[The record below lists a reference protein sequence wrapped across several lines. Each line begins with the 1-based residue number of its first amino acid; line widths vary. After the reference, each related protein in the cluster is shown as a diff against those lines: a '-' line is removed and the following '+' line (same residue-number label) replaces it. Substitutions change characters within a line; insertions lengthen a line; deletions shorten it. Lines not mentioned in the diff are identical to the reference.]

1 MTEATTPPSNGP
13 MLSADGMP
21 LKKSLQIA
29 LRRQKLRALALI
41 APLLLFVLIS
51 FIAPIADMLFR
62 SVENDIVSQTIPRT
76 VVALDEW
83 DYQDGKAAA
92 PSEDIFAAFY
102 VDLSEAEEFKTH
114 TRLGSRLNYE
124 TTGLSSLMRKTGR
137 GIGRMDT
144 DEYTKQ
150 FEALDPKWGD
160 PAAWVA
166 LMESPGIAAV
176 LPETASAWGSWTRIV
191 ANKKDVL
198 AEEQPEDFVY
208 TMLYRDLA
216 QQPES
221 VVAAYSGSGADMLK
235 AADAAV
241 DGFETVSLQ
250 QQFLDIDKDWADAEV
265 WGTIK
270 TFSSPYTAGYFLSSV
285 DLQQTPAG
293 IEKQPEN
300 QQIYMMLFGRT
311 LFMSMVIMGSC
322 ILLGYPIAFL
332 LATLPLRISN
342 LLLILVLLPFWT
354 SLLVRT
360 SAWKVLLQQQ
370 GVINDILVWLGM
382 VNDAERLVMINNQF
396 GTIVAMTHILLPFMI
411 LPLYSVMKTIPQ
423 TYVRAAKS
431 LGATNWTAFW
441 RVYFPQSVPGIGAG
455 SILVFILA
463 IGYYITPELVGGTT
477 GTFISNRIA
486 YHISSSLNW
495 GLAAALGTIL
505 LAVVLLLY
513 WVYDRIVGIDNVSL
527 G

>member
-1 MTEATTPPSNGP
+1 MTDATNSQSTGP
-13 MLSADGMP
+13 MLSADGTP

-29 LRRQKLRALALI
+29 LRRQKLRALMLI

-62 SVENDIVSQTIPRT
+62 SVENDIVSETIPRT
-76 VVALDEW
+76 VIALEDW
-83 DYQDGKAAA
+83 DYDEGNAAA
-92 PSEDIFAAFY
+92 PSDAVFAALY
-102 VDLSEAEEFKTH
+102 VDLSEAEELKTH

-124 TTGLSSLMRKTGR
+124 TTGMSSLFRKTGR

-150 FEALDPKWGD
+150 FETLDPRWAE
-160 PAAWVA
+160 PAVWVE
-166 LMESPGIAAV
+166 LMQASGVEDA
-176 LPETASAWGSWTRIV
+176 LPETASAWKSWTRIV
-191 ANKKDVL
+191 TDKNDVL
-198 AEEQPEDFVY
+198 AEEQPEDFIY
-208 TMLYRDLA
+208 TTLYRDLVS
-216 QQPES
+216 QPAS
-221 VVAAYSGSGADMLK
+221 AIANYSGPSADMLT

-250 QQFLDIDKDWADAEV
+250 EQFVEIDRDWASAEI

-270 TFSSPYTAGYFLSSV
+270 AFSSPYTAGYFLSSV
-285 DLQQTPAG
+285 DLQLTPAG

-300 QQIYMMLFGRT
+300 QQIYMLLFGRT
-311 LFMSMVIMGSC
+311 MFMSLMIMGSC
-322 ILLGYPIAFL
+322 ILLGYPIAYL
-332 LATLPLRISN
+332 LSNLPMRTSN

-370 GVINDILVWLGM
+370 GVINDILVWLGL
-382 VNDAERLVMINNQF
+382 VSDADRLTMINNQF

-431 LGATNWTAFW
+431 LGATDWTAFW

-455 SILVFILA
+455 SILVFILS